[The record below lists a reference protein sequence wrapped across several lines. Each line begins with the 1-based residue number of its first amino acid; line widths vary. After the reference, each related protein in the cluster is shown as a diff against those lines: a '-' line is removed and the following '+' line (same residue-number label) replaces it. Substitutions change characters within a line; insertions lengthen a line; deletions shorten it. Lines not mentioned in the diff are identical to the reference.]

1 MTENLPAPI
10 ATYFAAADA
19 DEAARDAA
27 FAADAI
33 AVDEGKVYRG
43 RAEIAAWRN
52 RSIVGTGVTYGNLRA
67 QVRGGE
73 TMVTAEIDGNFDRT
87 GLPDPLDLN
96 FHFVLRGDEIV
107 TLVVVLAK
115 KPSA

>member
-1 MTENLPAPI
+1 MTDKLPAPI

-27 FAADAI
+27 FAVDAI

-52 RSIVGTGVTYGNLRA
+52 RSIVGAGVTYKNLRS

-107 TLVVVLAK
+107 TLVILLPK
-115 KPSA
+115 KPAA